1 MYLNTHLN
9 LHMYPNVT
17 LTVNCGC
24 ILVCLSVYDAVSGC
38 LFADVQRRLSV
49 EAVIYRYN
57 TGVSSIRGTWQG
69 STAPSAYN
77 WGMCY

>member
-1 MYLNTHLN
+1 
-9 LHMYPNVT
+9 MYPNVT

-49 EAVIYRYN
+49 EASVEAVICRYN
-57 TGVSSIRGTWQG
+57 TGISSIRGTWQG
-69 STAPSAYN
+69 STEPSAYN
-77 WGMCY
+77 WGMCH